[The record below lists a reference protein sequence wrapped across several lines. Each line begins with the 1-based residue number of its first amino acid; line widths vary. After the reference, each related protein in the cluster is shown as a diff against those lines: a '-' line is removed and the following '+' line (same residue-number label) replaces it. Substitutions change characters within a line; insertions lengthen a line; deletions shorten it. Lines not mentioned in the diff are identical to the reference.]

1 MLPWCATVKE
11 ARQRRRL
18 PFLAAADVCERY
30 IPCYAGDTI
39 KVTGRGR
46 CMTELGRSFRDW
58 IAARKVAGCTTTVQD
73 SDHILIKHEY
83 LTAQVNF
90 YTFDDMPEVVELAVA
105 EDASG
110 ENRFFLHFELEDLER
125 AKQLFGEMANL
136 LEESSGYEGK
146 RVLLC
151 CTVGMTTTMFAAKL
165 TEVASTLSLDYT
177 FEARALED
185 AKRESGSY
193 DAVMLAPQVGFRRR
207 EVAAAFPDALVFEIP
222 ARIFARYDG
231 AGALRMLMG
240 LLGDDSLA
248 APDPHD
254 LRVLRST
261 YKDVPTKTVLVIS
274 VIHRPHGSTIS
285 WRLFDRYELVAS
297 EEIYKST
304 VELRDIEDVIATLH
318 LKDIDVRDIDAV
330 GVAVPGAVDYGT
342 VTFSG
347 FELTG
352 ANIEQALIEKFGLRT
367 FVDNN
372 ANAGAVGCYVSQ
384 GEYDSVTLHT
394 QQVGTMIGGQGTVC
408 NGHLL
413 RGRRGMAGELS
424 GLNWQVFLNA
434 EVFADVEL
442 DLSTHEE
449 LLSFYEEQA
458 SWSGEA
464 MLPILAT
471 MLQANIAVA
480 APDAIYISYDL
491 VDDMGALR
499 AELAKSLPEEFIPDL
514 IHITDYHEKIFL
526 GELALVT
533 QRLTTK
539 VA

>member
-1 MLPWCATVKE
+1 
-11 ARQRRRL
+11 
-18 PFLAAADVCERY
+18 
-30 IPCYAGDTI
+30 
-39 KVTGRGR
+39 
-46 CMTELGRSFRDW
+46 MTELGRSYRDW
-58 IAARKVAGCTTTVQD
+58 ITTRKVKGCTITVQD
-73 SDHILIKHEY
+73 DDHIVIKHKW

-90 YTFDDMPEVVELAVA
+90 YAFDDMPEVVELAVA
-105 EDASG
+105 EDESG
-110 ENRFFLHFELEDLER
+110 ENRFFLHFELDDLDR
-125 AKQLFGEMANL
+125 AKQLFGEMTKL
-136 LEESSGYEGK
+136 LEKSSQNDGK
-146 RVLLC
+146 RILLC
-151 CTVGMTTTMFAAKL
+151 CTVGMTTTMFATKL

-177 FEARALED
+177 FEAKALD
-185 AKRESGSY
+185 NAKREGGGY

-222 ARIFARYDG
+222 ARIFARFDG
-231 AGALRMLMG
+231 AGAIRMLMG

-248 APDPHD
+248 ASDPHD
-254 LRVLRST
+254 LRVLRDT
-261 YKDVPTKTVLVIS
+261 RKDTPAKTVLVIS
-274 VIHRPHGSTIS
+274 VIHRPHGSSIS
-285 WRLFDRYELVAS
+285 WRLFDHYKLVDS
-297 EEIYKST
+297 DEVYKST
-304 VELRDIEDVIATLH
+304 VDLRDIEDVIATLH
-318 LKDIDVRDIDAV
+318 VRDIDLHDIDAV

-347 FELTG
+347 FELAG
-352 ANIEQALIEKFGLRT
+352 ANIEKPLAEKFGLRV

-384 GEYDSVTLHT
+384 NEYDSVTLHT

-464 MLPILAT
+464 MLPMLAT

-491 VDDMGALR
+491 VDDMNALR
-499 AELAKSLPEEFIPDL
+499 KELAKSLPEDFIPDL
-514 IHITDYHEKIFL
+514 IHITDYHEKVIL

-533 QRLTTK
+533 QRLTTT
-539 VA
+539 AA